1 MFTSIRLYYSHVK
14 KNANVEDGINL
25 MSGSNGHAQHNEKST
40 SNPFNSDKLNQNCSE
55 LLFSEQLMC
64 EALKGD
70 NASKLTLLQYE
81 QMTKQ
86 EKFPISNR
94 VRQYALKA
102 RESLPNKHGLFCLV
116 IGHLLQN
123 AHRYFNLDSPS
134 DMQLNVME
142 SSFQIKAC
150 SDQGSKICKSA
161 NWKLWEVCDLKKKKR
176 LQQQQ
181 ELVTE
186 LRDMYQSFRNISA
199 MSGVPLKTVHNWCSL
214 PEKKTA

>member
-1 MFTSIRLYYSHVK
+1 
-14 KNANVEDGINL
+14 
-25 MSGSNGHAQHNEKST
+25 
-40 SNPFNSDKLNQNCSE
+40 
-55 LLFSEQLMC
+55 MC
-64 EALKGD
+64 EAFKGD
-70 NASKLTLLQYE
+70 DASKLTLLQYE
-81 QMTKQ
+81 QMMKQ
-86 EKFPISNR
+86 EKFQISNR
-94 VRQYALKA
+94 VRQYVIKA

-134 DMQLNVME
+134 DLQLNIME

-150 SDQGSKICKSA
+150 SNQGNKICKSA
-161 NWKLWEVCDLKKKKR
+161 NRKLREVCDLKKKKR

-199 MSGVPLKTVHNWCSL
+199 MSGVPLKTAHNWCSL
-214 PEKKTA
+214 PKKK